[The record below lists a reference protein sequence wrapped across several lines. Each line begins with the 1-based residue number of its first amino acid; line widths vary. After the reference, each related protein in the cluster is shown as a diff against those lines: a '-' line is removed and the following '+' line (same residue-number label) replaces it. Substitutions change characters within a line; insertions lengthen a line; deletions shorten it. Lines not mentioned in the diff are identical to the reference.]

1 MTARRRCQGEGS
13 IYRRSDGRWAAVV
26 DLGWQAGKRRRKFL
40 YGRTRVEVA
49 RKLAVAL
56 KARQE
61 GQVFADERTTVEQFL
76 RAWLRTVAPSLRP
89 RTWTRYEQLIR
100 KHAIP
105 YVGKLRLTKLD
116 ARHLEELYAD
126 RVRSGLSKTTVLQ
139 LHRILHHALRDA
151 TRWNLLSRNVSELV
165 TPPHKAR
172 HDFATLSPEQARR
185 FLDAAKGDRLEALYV
200 LALTTG
206 MREGELFGLRWAD
219 VNFDAGALHLLKQ
232 LKTSTSRRQVLLV
245 DVATEALLAHRS
257 RQDEER
263 GQLGAAWDDQDLVFP
278 NTVGRPLHPRNFLR
292 RSFYPLLDRAGL
304 PRIRFHDLRHSA
316 ATLLLGLG
324 IHPKIVSELLGHS
337 QVGITLDLYSHV
349 TATMQQEAVR
359 AFQGLLGSQLGSQP
373 DTSQGSTAAGARSS
387 AG

>member
-1 MTARRRCQGEGS
+1 VTQRRRAHGEGS
-13 IYRRSDGRWAAVV
+13 IYRRSDGRWAAMV
-26 DLGWQAGKRRRKFL
+26 DLGWHAGKRRRKFL
-40 YGRTRVEVA
+40 YGSTRAEVA
-49 RKLAVAL
+49 KKLAVAL
-56 KARQE
+56 KARQD
-61 GQVFADERTTVEQFL
+61 GQAFADERTTVEQFL
-76 RAWLRTVAPSLRP
+76 RAWLTTVQPSLRP
-89 RTWTRYEQLIR
+89 RTWTRYEQLVR
-100 KHAIP
+100 RHAIP

-126 RVRSGLSKTTVLQ
+126 RVRAGLSKTTVLQ

-151 TRWNLLSRNVSELV
+151 TRWNLVRRNVAELV
-165 TPPHKAR
+165 TPPRKAR

-185 FLDAAKGDRLEALYV
+185 FLDAVRGDRLEALYV

-206 MREGELFGLRWAD
+206 MRQGELFGLRWAD
-219 VNFDAGALHLLKQ
+219 VDLTAGALHLVKQ

-245 DVATEALLAHRS
+245 AVAAEALAAHRA
-257 RQDEER
+257 RQHDER
-263 GQLGAAWDDQDLVFP
+263 RRLGPAWDDHDLVFP
-278 NTVGRPLHPRNFLR
+278 NSLGRPLHTSNFLR
-292 RSFYPLLDRAGL
+292 RDFYPLLERAGL

-359 AFQGLLGSQLGSQP
+359 AFDGLLGSQVGSQE
-373 DTSQGSTAAGARSS
+373 GAREQHRST
-387 AG
+387 